1 MRPDVKPKL
10 WASAIV
16 LLWCGVALAGGAAT
30 DAYEDIDAA
39 APVDVHAFADV
50 YGVYNSDAPASRT
63 NQLRAFDVTS
73 GRPSLGYLRLT
84 LAHRPQRV
92 GFRVDAGFGAV
103 ANTYETSDPAFTTH
117 RSWARALSYFG
128 QAFFTAVVPTER
140 PISIDVGKFGTPVGL
155 EDNESLPNWNYS
167 RSFLYTWAE
176 PSLHTGLRLSCA
188 VTGTL
193 DVSLF
198 WVNGWNANLL
208 GGNTMR
214 SFAGAL
220 TWHPTTSLTL
230 SLTDMAGLE
239 RPPTDLAAP
248 LASRN
253 ILDAFVVLAATEHLS
268 LASSADYGVDGT
280 GAGVDFW
287 GVAAYARVQA
297 WPWLAAALRGE
308 YLADPSGFITATPQG
323 LAEATTT
330 LELRRDAGPV
340 HLVGRLEY
348 RHDRSSAHPFD
359 GALPATQSTQDT
371 ITVALLAAY

>member
-1 MRPDVKPKL
+1 VRPDVKPKL

-176 PSLHTGLRLSCA
+176 PSLHTGLRLSCELTPTVA
-188 VTGTL
+188 V
-193 DVSLF
+193 SAF
-198 WVNGWNANLL
+198 WVNGWDANIVD
-208 GGNTMR
+208 GNHMR

-220 TWHPTTSLTL
+220 TWHPTTAFTL
-230 SLTDMAGLE
+230 SVTDMAGLE
-239 RPPTDLAAP
+239 RPPFAPTAP
-248 LASRN
+248 LATRN
-253 ILDAFVVLAATEHLS
+253 VIDAFVVLAPTERLSFATS
-268 LASSADYGVDGT
+268 GDYGVDGT
-280 GAGVDFW
+280 GAGLDFW
-287 GVAAYARVQA
+287 GAAGYARLQA
-297 WPWLAAALRGE
+297 WPWLAGALRGE
-308 YLADPSGFITATPQG
+308 YVADPAGFITATPQG
-323 LAEATTT
+323 LVDGTAT
-330 LELRRDAGPV
+330 LELRRDVGPV
-340 HLVGRLEY
+340 HLVGRLEV

-359 GALPATQSTQDT
+359 GAVRATQSTQDT
-371 ITVALLAAY
+371 ITLAMLAAY

>member
-1 MRPDVKPKL
+1 VKPTL
-10 WASAIV
+10 GAALIV
-16 LLWCGVALAGGAAT
+16 IFSRGVALASGGAAT
-30 DAYEDIDAA
+30 DAYDDIDAA
-39 APVDVHAFADV
+39 AAVDVHGLADV
-50 YGVYNSDAPASRT
+50 YGVHNFDEPTSGT
-63 NQLRAFDVTS
+63 NHLRAFDFVS
-73 GRPSLGYLRLT
+73 GRPALGYLRLT
-84 LAHRPQRV
+84 LARRPRRV
-92 GFRVDAGFGAV
+92 GFRLDAGFGDVAV
-103 ANTYETSDPAFTTH
+103 GYEHDDPALARH
-117 RSWARALSYFG
+117 PRWARGASYVG
-128 QAFFTAVVPTER
+128 QAFFTAVVPLER
-140 PISIDVGKFGTPVGL
+140 PVSIDVGKFGTPVGL

-348 RHDRSSAHPFD
+348 RHDRSSARPFD
-359 GALPATQSTQDT
+359 GALPASRGTQDT
-371 ITVALLAAY
+371 ITVAALAAY